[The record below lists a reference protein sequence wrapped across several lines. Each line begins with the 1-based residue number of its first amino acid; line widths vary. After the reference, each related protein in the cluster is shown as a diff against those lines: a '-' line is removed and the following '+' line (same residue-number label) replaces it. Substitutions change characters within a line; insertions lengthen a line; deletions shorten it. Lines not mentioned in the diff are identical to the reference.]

1 MHSADL
7 FKNTDSF
14 RNKTSE
20 FMSEPLNHLLNRLIQ
35 DGNSTIVTSNNPAVA
50 MFGAIFAGWPK
61 TQ

>member
-1 MHSADL
+1 
-7 FKNTDSF
+7 
-14 RNKTSE
+14 
-20 FMSEPLNHLLNRLIQ
+20 MSEPLNHLLNRLIQ